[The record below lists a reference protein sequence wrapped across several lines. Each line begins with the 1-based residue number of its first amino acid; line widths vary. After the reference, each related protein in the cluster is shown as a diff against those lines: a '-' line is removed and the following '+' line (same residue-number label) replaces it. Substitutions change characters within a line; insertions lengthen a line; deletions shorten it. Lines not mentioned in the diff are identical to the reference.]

1 MTIGKPGTGA
11 ARALSVHF
19 RIVSVALLIIADY
32 STEPATY
39 GDAATVRQR
48 PRVARIESVG

>member
-19 RIVSVALLIIADY
+19 RIVSVALPIIA
-32 STEPATY
+32 
-39 GDAATVRQR
+39 RH
-48 PRVARIESVG
+48 